1 MLAALGLIA
10 GKYRLAREIGR
21 GAFGAVYA
29 ATVEATGDPVA
40 VKILARFDE
49 GRSVERFRREAQVL
63 SRIAPHPN
71 IVRVL
76 DAGEHGGLPYV
87 VMELVRGG
95 SLAQA
100 IKAGKRPT
108 PIQAAK
114 LVERIG
120 LGLDHLHRAGVVH
133 RDVNV
138 NNVLIAE
145 GGEPRLV

>member
-10 GKYRLAREIGR
+10 GKYRLAAEIGR

-29 ATVEATGDPVA
+29 ATVVATGEPVA

-63 SRIAPHPN
+63 SRIPPHPN

-76 DAGEHGGLPYV
+76 DAGEHGGLPFV

-95 SLAQA
+95 SLAA
-100 IKAGKRPT
+100 ALKAGKRPT
-108 PIQAAK
+108 
-114 LVERIG
+114 V
-120 LGLDHLHRAGVVH
+120 
-133 RDVNV
+133 
-138 NNVLIAE
+138 
-145 GGEPRLV
+145 